1 MAKNTFLSAGV
12 YTREFDLSFLP
23 EEISA
28 VGAAVIGPT
37 TRGPAMVPI
46 SISTYS
52 EYLRWFGDVFSS
64 GSGAQEKDYKYL
76 TSYAV
81 QEYLRWGELITV
93 MRVMGDNYAPADSYV
108 ASATAGQTSFKL
120 VALSDGEITNSG
132 ESAASSA
139 GSGSAS
145 DLVVGGGGLLVSG
158 SKYNMRWE
166 VANVDNNRGTFN
178 LFIRRGDDNDRRKI
192 ILEQYVGLSL
202 DPNTNNYITKVIGDQ
217 SYGLRYD
224 SSGAPYLE
232 ITGSYQNKSRFVR
245 VTEVK
250 NTLNY
255 LTNEGTV
262 RDGALSG
269 SLPAAVSGTFS
280 NGSDGNVSHPRA
292 MYHDIYN
299 NNTQGLN
306 PAVAANG
313 KTAYED
319 AIDILSNK
327 DQFDFDLLFMPGLID
342 GLSDHARIIT
352 RAISMVEDRGDA
364 LFVIDPTTKG
374 STVGQ
379 AQTAADGR
387 NTNYGCFYY
396 PWVQIT
402 DPDLGGNYW
411 VPPSAIV
418 PSVYSFNDY
427 VSEKW
432 FAPAGLNRGGLD
444 MAVQTERFMTQNDRD
459 NLYLKNV
466 NPIATYPRSG
476 VVVWGQKTL
485 QKKRSALD
493 RINVRRLLIAA
504 KRFVAQTAK
513 TLVFEQNTD
522 ETRARFINI
531 TEPFFERARERQG
544 VYDYRIIIDERNNTP
559 DVIDRNEMR
568 AQIYLKPTKTA
579 EFIIVDFVVLPT
591 GAEFPIDNAE

>member
-76 TSYAV
+76 TTYAV

-132 ESAASSA
+132 QSAASSA

-166 VANVDNNRGTFN
+166 VANVDNSRGTFN

-217 SYGLRYD
+217 THALRYD

-352 RAISMVEDRGDA
+352 RAINMVEDRGDA

>member
-76 TSYAV
+76 TTYAV

-132 ESAASSA
+132 QSAASSA

-145 DLVVGGGGLLVSG
+145 DLVVSGSGLLVSG

-166 VANVDNNRGTFN
+166 VANVDNSRGTFN

>member
-132 ESAASSA
+132 QSAASSA
-139 GSGSAS
+139 GSGSLS
-145 DLVVGGGGLLVSG
+145 DLVVSGSGLLVSG

-166 VANVDNNRGTFN
+166 IANVDNSRGTFN

-262 RDGALSG
+262 RDGSLSG

-292 MYHDIYN
+292 MYDDIYN

-342 GLSDHARIIT
+342 GLSAHARIIT
-352 RAISMVEDRGDA
+352 RAINMVEDRGDA
-364 LFVIDPTTKG
+364 LFVIDPTAKG

>member
-76 TSYAV
+76 TTYAV

-145 DLVVGGGGLLVSG
+145 DLVVSGSGLLVSG

-166 VANVDNNRGTFN
+166 VANVDNSRGTFN

-262 RDGALSG
+262 RDGDLSG

-292 MYHDIYN
+292 MYDDIYN

-352 RAISMVEDRGDA
+352 RAINMVEDRGDA